1 MKFSG
6 CWRESAKPLL
16 IFCNTMPVSLLV
28 DQRKILF
35 FLQITASSRNIVL
48 GAMCKLYYN
57 DLQKLASTYLISSL
71 NASNT
76 DIKMAIWRHFNS

>member
-1 MKFSG
+1 MVLAWKCQTTF
-6 CWRESAKPLL
+6 
-16 IFCNTMPVSLLV
+16 IFLQYYACVTACGSKENS
-28 DQRKILF
+28 F

-57 DLQKLASTYLISSL
+57 DLQKLVSTYLISSL